1 MLVTMQEAYRLA
13 TNGDD
18 KVATHQ
24 VLGDGTRRLLAG
36 FLVTC
41 IIAPGTFHTFW
52 YLDDPTL
59 CFN

>member
-24 VLGDGTRRLLAG
+24 VLGDGTWRLLAG
-36 FLVTC
+36 FLVTMC
-41 IIAPGTFHTFW
+41 YCPRDVSHILVLG
-52 YLDDPTL
+52 
-59 CFN
+59 